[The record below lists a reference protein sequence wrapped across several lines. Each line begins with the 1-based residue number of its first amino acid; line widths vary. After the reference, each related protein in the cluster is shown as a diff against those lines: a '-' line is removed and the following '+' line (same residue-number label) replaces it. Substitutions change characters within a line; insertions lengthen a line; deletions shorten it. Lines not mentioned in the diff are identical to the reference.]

1 MRTLKMPTF
10 PIKFSFPQDM
20 TMNPNKSRC
29 YPSFVPLIKV
39 KLFSRKGWWVI
50 SFLQV
55 LWCPHWSWKQHIEA
69 DRGSRR
75 TIGTCLRQSGESA
88 FQCSEVSY
96 KYDKQDPFTQLLR
109 ADDRGMKISPL
120 EEVEE
125 KWCSLY
131 LCSRLLGLII
141 LTLCKCRAAS
151 EKFKFTPFPK
161 YRVFSQKLPSFLT
174 KR

>member
-1 MRTLKMPTF
+1 
-10 PIKFSFPQDM
+10 
-20 TMNPNKSRC
+20 MNPNKS
-29 YPSFVPLIKV
+29 FFTPLLYLSS
-39 KLFSRKGWWVI
+39 KLNFIQEKFEEW
-50 SFLQV
+50 FLFWQV
-55 LWCPHWSWKQHIEA
+55 LWCPHWSRKQHIEA

-161 YRVFSQKLPSFLT
+161 ISSFLT